1 MKLNEAR
8 VDLYIAIAQAEVIL
22 QSNLSVAVKQGV
34 VVAVD
39 FISTRIE
46 ELHIRAIISSR
57 NKFSENICTF

>member
-34 VVAVD
+34 VVVVAL
-39 FISTRIE
+39 FRLGLKSC
-46 ELHIRAIISSR
+46 S
-57 NKFSENICTF
+57 

>member
-8 VDLYIAIAQAEVIL
+8 VDLYIAIAQAEVL
-22 QSNLSVAVKQGV
+22 QSILSVAVKQGV

-46 ELHIRAIISSR
+46 ELYISA
-57 NKFSENICTF
+57 NIFEK

>member
-46 ELHIRAIISSR
+46 ELHTRA
-57 NKFSENICTF
+57 NIFEK

>member
-8 VDLYIAIAQAEVIL
+8 VDLYIAIAQAEVL
-22 QSNLSVAVKQGV
+22 QSNLSAAVKQGV

-46 ELHIRAIISSR
+46 ELHISA
-57 NKFSENICTF
+57 NIFEKYI

>member
-8 VDLYIAIAQAEVIL
+8 VDLYIAIAQAEVIV
-22 QSNLSVAVKQGV
+22 QSVVAVKQGV

-46 ELHIRAIISSR
+46 ELHIRA
-57 NKFSENICTF
+57 NIFEK

>member
-34 VVAVD
+34 VVVVD
-39 FISTRIE
+39 FISTQIE
-46 ELHIRAIISSR
+46 ELHISA
-57 NKFSENICTF
+57 NIFEKYI

>member
-1 MKLNEAR
+1 MIVMKLNEAR

-46 ELHIRAIISSR
+46 ELQIRA
-57 NKFSENICTF
+57 NIFEK

>member
-8 VDLYIAIAQAEVIL
+8 VDLYIAIAQAKVIL

-34 VVAVD
+34 VVVVD

-46 ELHIRAIISSR
+46 ELLISA
-57 NKFSENICTF
+57 NIFEK

>member
-8 VDLYIAIAQAEVIL
+8 VDLYIPIAQAEVL

-46 ELHIRAIISSR
+46 ELHISA
-57 NKFSENICTF
+57 NIFEK